1 MKRISILI
9 AFLACPFFMFAQ
21 LYESQIRGL
30 EKQLESVRA
39 QEKDLM
45 MQLEDFKLKQLRYDL
60 ERFGLPKTKPGEEVI
75 KHSAMA
81 LVYDE
86 EHEQAKWVAHII
98 TPDIIDGDVSRSN
111 DFRPDPKVIT
121 GTCVEEDYFLKYLQ
135 PDSTYVYDG
144 YGFDRGH
151 LAPSADFRWS
161 EKALSES
168 YYYSNMSPQVADF
181 NRGKWAELEGM
192 LRGYV
197 YRHKKQLYVVSGP
210 ILKPDLPKSERS
222 INKVSVPELYYKVV
236 LDLELQRAIGFIM
249 PNKEILYPIESFAVS
264 IDKVE
269 EESGLDFF
277 PELSDLMENNLE
289 AQKNIKDWLPPSEM
303 DDVAPVYA
311 PSLPPG
317 HFNTVQAKRFEG
329 SGRKVSVCGTVVS
342 TKLSKK
348 GNVFLN
354 LDKKFPNQV
363 FSITIWKDYVPN
375 FSFEPHKEL
384 MSKKV
389 CVHGMVRN
397 FNGVSTMDVQK
408 EEQIYDLEE
417 AENVKN

>member
-9 AFLACPFFMFAQ
+9 ALIASPIFIFAQ
-21 LYESQIRGL
+21 LYETQIRGL
-30 EKQLESVRA
+30 EKKLETIRA

-60 ERFGLPKTKPGEEVI
+60 ERFGLPKIKAGEEVI

-86 EHEQAKWVAHII
+86 DHEQAKWVAHII
-98 TPDIIDGDVSRSN
+98 TPDIIGGDVSRSN
-111 DFRPDPKVIT
+111 DFRTDPKVIT

-144 YGFDRGH
+144 YGYDRGH

-236 LDLELQRAIGFIM
+236 LDLENQRAIGFIM

-277 PELSDLMENNLE
+277 PELSDLMEKNLE
-289 AQKNIKDWLPPSEM
+289 AQKNIKEWLPPSEL

-375 FSFEPHKEL
+375 FSYEPHKEL
-384 MSKKV
+384 MSKEV

-408 EEQIYDLEE
+408 EEQIYFLEE

>member
-1 MKRISILI
+1 MKRIFILI
-9 AFLACPFFMFAQ
+9 ASIAIPALTFAQ
-21 LYESQIRGL
+21 LYAPEIRAL
-30 EKQLESVRA
+30 EKKLETIYA
-39 QEKDLM
+39 QEKDILG
-45 MQLEDFKLKQLRYDL
+45 QLEDLKLRRVRHDL
-60 ERFGLPKTKPGEEVI
+60 KSFGLPKVKAGETVI
-75 KHSAMA
+75 EHSAMS

-111 DFRPDPKVIT
+111 DFRPDPKVVT

-135 PDSTYVYDG
+135 PDSSYVYDG

-168 YYYSNMSPQVADF
+168 YFYSNMSPQVADF

-192 LRGYV
+192 IRGYV
-197 YRHKKQLYVVSGP
+197 YRNKKQLYVVSGP

-222 INKVSVPELYYKVV
+222 INKVSVPELYFKVV
-236 LDLELQRAIGFIM
+236 LDLENQRAIGFIM
-249 PNKEILYPIESFAVS
+249 PNKPILYPIESFAVS

-269 EESGLDFF
+269 EETGLDFF
-277 PELSDLMENNLE
+277 PALSDLMENNLE
-289 AQKNIKDWLPPSEM
+289 AQKNIKEWLPPAEM
-303 DDVAPVYA
+303 DDVAPIYA

-317 HFNTVQAKRFEG
+317 HFNTVQAKRYEG
-329 SGRKVSVCGTVVS
+329 AGREVSICGTVVS

-354 LDKKFPNQV
+354 LDKKFPNQI
-363 FSITIWKDYVPN
+363 FSVTIWKDYVPN
-375 FSFEPHKEL
+375 FSYEPHKEL
-384 MSKKV
+384 MSKEV
-389 CVHGMVRN
+389 CVHGKVRN

-408 EEQIYDLEE
+408 EEQIYFLEE
-417 AENVKN
+417 AESVKN

>member
-9 AFLACPFFMFAQ
+9 AFLAIPAFIFTQEFDT
-21 LYESQIRGL
+21 EIRVL
-30 EKQLESVRA
+30 EKKLELVRA
-39 QEKDLM
+39 QEKELESE
-45 MQLEDFKLKQLRYDL
+45 LEDVKLKRLRYDL
-60 ERFGLPKTKPGEEVI
+60 ERFGLPSLKSGETVI
-75 KHSAMA
+75 HHSAMS

-98 TPDIIDGDVSRSN
+98 TPDIIEGDVSRSN
-111 DFRPDPKVIT
+111 DFRPDPKVVS

-135 PDSTYVYDG
+135 PDSSYVYDG
-144 YGFDRGH
+144 YGYDRGH

-168 YYYSNMSPQVADF
+168 YYYSNMSPQVAEF

-197 YRHKKQLYVVSGP
+197 YRIKRQLYVVSGP

-236 LDLELQRAIGFIM
+236 LDLDNQRAIGFIM
-249 PNKEILYPIESFAVS
+249 PNKEILYPIESFAVT

-269 EESGLDFF
+269 EETGIDFF
-277 PELSDLMENNLE
+277 PALSDLMENNLE
-289 AQKNIKDWLPPSEM
+289 AQKNIKEWLPPSEL

-317 HFNTVQAKRFEG
+317 HFNTVQAKRYEG
-329 SGRKVSVCGTVVS
+329 SGRKISICGTVVS

-354 LDKKFPNQV
+354 LDKKFPNQI
-363 FSITIWKDYVPN
+363 FSVTIWKDYVPN
-375 FSFEPHKEL
+375 FSYEPHKEL
-384 MSKKV
+384 MSKEI
-389 CVHGMVRN
+389 CVHGLVRN

-408 EEQIYDLEE
+408 EEQIYYLEE
-417 AENVKN
+417 AENIKN